1 MIRHCFAI
9 NSDCTILLEFLNTT
23 ERTCFLEGGANMRYG
38 YIAINRRDIESNLR
52 HARRHGHVY
61 TATAEGCQLPI
72 FVYDIER

>member
-9 NSDCTILLEFLNTT
+9 N
-23 ERTCFLEGGANMRYG
+23 
-38 YIAINRRDIESNLR
+38 RRDIESDLR

-61 TATAEGCQLPI
+61 TATAEGCHLPI